1 MKYLHKN
8 TYSTFSSSSSRYYQV
23 VLLFTDKEQ
32 NKGKGWL
39 VMYFR
44 LLPHI
49 SLVSSCPNQNCWLQN
64 GSTYGC
70 VFVLLHFW
78 AIVKCQVLQEGWEIK
93 WIMAGWFFLSFFF
106 SSYLRA
112 IGPLLYSLLVFCQWT
127 LKSFWRS
134 QLNVGGSSLCPDS
147 FHALSFVWWC
157 RNFLSPALFGLLS
170 SLAHSHGI
178 PEHQSQNDSNMNTV
192 TVGGRGGGRGG
203 WRDGEEEQG
212 EGEGEGG
219 GGGTE
224 RDRDIERDSEG
235 GREGKREREGGREG
249 ETDRQTD
256 RERGRERGREGR
268 ERERL
273 RERVRDLTDS
283 DTHSVAA
290 CSTSS
295 MLCHNPP
302 HHTCMCTYA
311 VPACLTCWV
320 ICHSPTPNTH
330 THTHTCSLTHQLHP
344 YSSTH
349 TQTCNHVHT

>member
-1 MKYLHKN
+1 MKDTGWPENMQIFPSEGFISFSMKSLCSIQMKYLYKN

-192 TVGGRGGGRGG
+192 TVG
-203 WRDGEEEQG
+203 
-212 EGEGEGG
+212 EGG
-219 GGGTE
+219 GGEGDEGME
-224 RDRDIERDSEG
+224 RRSRERERGREG
-235 GREGKREREGGREG
+235 GRDGERQRHRERQWGREGGKEREREGGREG
-249 ETDRQTD
+249 ETDRQT
-256 RERGRERGREGR
+256 ERGGEREGGRGER
-268 ERERL
+268 ERETQ
-273 RERVRDLTDS
+273 RESERSYWQWYTF
-283 DTHSVAA
+283 
-290 CSTSS
+290 C
-295 MLCHNPP
+295 
-302 HHTCMCTYA
+302 
-311 VPACLTCWV
+311 
-320 ICHSPTPNTH
+320 
-330 THTHTCSLTHQLHP
+330 CSLFNFFNAL
-344 YSSTH
+344 S
-349 TQTCNHVHT
+349 